1 MLFSVTFSNWAM
13 ERLVSPQRTCKWW
26 SCTIVSRAMNWLP
39 TKGLVFVRYCV
50 WPSASVTISIWFTQL
65 GQGGNLVESGNCTY
79 GGQYVVNPS
88 GGLIS
93 KGHPLGATGWLKF
106 NLILILY
113 NYIIIHLVEILRSG
127 TMFRVVLATPRHVWK
142 EVI

>member
-1 MLFSVTFSNWAM
+1 
-13 ERLVSPQRTCKWW
+13 
-26 SCTIVSRAMNWLP
+26 
-39 TKGLVFVRYCV
+39 
-50 WPSASVTISIWFTQL
+50 
-65 GQGGNLVESGNCTY
+65 VESGNCTY